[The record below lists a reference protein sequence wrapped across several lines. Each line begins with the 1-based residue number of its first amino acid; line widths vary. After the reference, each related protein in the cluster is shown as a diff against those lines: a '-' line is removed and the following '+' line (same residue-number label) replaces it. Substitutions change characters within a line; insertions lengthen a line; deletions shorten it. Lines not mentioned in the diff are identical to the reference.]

1 MAMPPPEV
9 GGGKVAVP
17 SLSTL
22 LDLRLPVVELEAD
35 RLHAAVSWLYKT
47 VQKLQQQSA
56 ETDGSVKRLQ
66 EQLESAERAAERA
79 VASPVKPGADGSQEL
94 IEQRLQQMEQ
104 RRLGDHALLETRL
117 EVLRRQMD
125 ARPST
130 ADMQAAQDRSARCLQ
145 EAAQSSRE
153 ELAALG
159 RMLQADLSAQQLQL
173 QEDLHALRCQVAQLA
188 QTEQPERPQATVTAG
203 YQELPRQREP
213 EVTEPVPERH
223 SGLADMHLA
232 LASRVEIL
240 EQSMKNRAPSLSP
253 TPTTP
258 TMPMPPSPK
267 GQETDGIMQ
276 RFTDL
281 DKVHLSTLQRIG
293 EVENRMARLEVS
305 IPTVRPQKQV
315 QTSAWEA
322 PVNQLQ
328 TSHASLAEDLQA
340 SVSQVSTLRS
350 SLSTLLRYISG
361 EQPEEDATAVPNKL
375 EWLERRISQLVANR
389 KGLTLE
395 GRLQQLEAMGSPEIA
410 NRVHRLETVLGKLDV
425 DAVREVPPQLTI
437 VKEDQETFKQDLRR
451 EVQELKVLVGCMEA
465 CVPKETRKAI
475 QLFKRGAGMPDEEL
489 ISPESLKL
497 QTDVI
502 SWREELQQQL
512 TESETNAAQR
522 WDGLNAQLVEL
533 EMKQEKVELL
543 LKRKPTPEGDAG
555 FVAPQGWTKGE

>member
-1 MAMPPPEV
+1 MA
-9 GGGKVAVP
+9 K
-17 SLSTL
+17 
-22 LDLRLPVVELEAD
+22 R
-35 RLHAAVSWLYKT
+35 
-47 VQKLQQQSA
+47 Q
-56 ETDGSVKRLQ
+56 TDGQ
-66 EQLESAERAAERA
+66 
-79 VASPVKPGADGSQEL
+79 
-94 IEQRLQQMEQ
+94 
-104 RRLGDHALLETRL
+104 
-117 EVLRRQMD
+117 
-125 ARPST
+125 
-130 ADMQAAQDRSARCLQ
+130 
-145 EAAQSSRE
+145 
-153 ELAALG
+153 
-159 RMLQADLSAQQLQL
+159 
-173 QEDLHALRCQVAQLA
+173 
-188 QTEQPERPQATVTAG
+188 
-203 YQELPRQREP
+203 
-213 EVTEPVPERH
+213 
-223 SGLADMHLA
+223 
-232 LASRVEIL
+232 
-240 EQSMKNRAPSLSP
+240 
-253 TPTTP
+253 
-258 TMPMPPSPK
+258 
-267 GQETDGIMQ
+267 
-276 RFTDL
+276 
-281 DKVHLSTLQRIG
+281 
-293 EVENRMARLEVS
+293 
-305 IPTVRPQKQV
+305 
-315 QTSAWEA
+315 A

-328 TSHASLAEDLQA
+328 TSHASLAEASTDASVFSRDLQA